1 MGNSI
6 VIKMGG
12 GTIGATDTTYE
23 DVVNLSKSD
32 ISPVIVHGGG
42 STATGWLNDLG
53 IKTNFVNGLRV
64 TDNDVLKVVTA
75 VLTGLVNKNIV
86 AAIHRSGGRA
96 LGISGI
102 DDAMV
107 IAEIRNP
114 ELGEVGVIKQV
125 DPNLILVAIDN
136 GMIPVISP
144 ISLTP
149 GPDFSVVNV
158 NADSV
163 AGAVANS
170 LKSEKVIFLTDVPG
184 VLDGTGK
191 VIPLIYGDEVPGL
204 IEDKIIVGGMIPKI
218 EACLNAL
225 NHTGSAQIVDGRVE
239 HSLIS
244 AVKDNIGTTIKKRET
259 KGV

>member
-12 GTIGATDTTYE
+12 GTIGATDTTYQ
-23 DVVNLSKSD
+23 DVVSLSKSE

-42 STATGWLNDLG
+42 STVTEWLSDLG
-53 IKTNFVNGLRV
+53 IKTNFVNGLRI
-64 TDNDVLKVVTA
+64 TDENVLKVVTA

-86 AAIHRSGGRA
+86 ASIQRSDGRA

-107 IAEIRNP
+107 IAEIQDP
-114 ELGEVGVIKQV
+114 ELGQVGIIKQV
-125 DPNLILVAIDN
+125 DPNLILAAIDN
-136 GMIPVISP
+136 GMIPVIAP

-149 GPDFSVVNV
+149 GPKFSVVNV

-163 AGAVANS
+163 AGAIASS
-170 LKSEKVIFLTDVPG
+170 LKSEKVVFLTDVPG
-184 VLDGTGK
+184 IMDGTGK

-204 IEDKIIVGGMIPKI
+204 IAEKVIVGGMIPKV
-218 EACLNAL
+218 EACLNAIK
-225 NHTGSAQIVDGRVE
+225 HTGSAQIVDGRVE

-244 AVKDNIGTTIKKRET
+244 EVKGNIVTIIKKR
-259 KGV
+259 

>member
-12 GTIGATDTTYE
+12 GTIGATDTTYQ
-23 DVVNLSKSD
+23 DVVSLSKRE

-42 STATGWLNDLG
+42 STVTEWLSDLG
-53 IKTNFVNGLRV
+53 IQTNFVDGLRI
-64 TDNDVLKVVTA
+64 TDQNVLKVATA

-86 AAIHRSGGRA
+86 ASIQRHDGRA

-107 IAEIRNP
+107 IAEIEDP
-114 ELGEVGVIKQV
+114 ELGQVGVVKQV
-125 DPNLILVAIDN
+125 NPHLISKAIND

-149 GPDFSVVNV
+149 GPNFSVVNV

-163 AGAVANS
+163 AGAIATS

-184 VLDGTGK
+184 VMDGTGK

-204 IEDKIIVGGMIPKI
+204 IADKVIVGGMIPKV
-218 EACLNAL
+218 EACLNAIK
-225 NHTGSAQIVDGRVE
+225 HTGSAQIVDGRVE
-239 HSLIS
+239 RSLIY
-244 AVKDNIGTTIKKRET
+244 AVDDNIGTIIKKR
-259 KGV
+259 